1 MVHKTRQF
9 LTRKPEI
16 RRIFMTVA
24 RVNMQNTYLAEA
36 CSKEEMCQN
45 FIRPRTRVIYA
56 LRNKHCSLRIGA
68 QNSKVFGSIP
78 PWNSE
83 FFSLSHAGDKT
94 KTIFL

>member
-1 MVHKTRQF
+1 
-9 LTRKPEI
+9 
-16 RRIFMTVA
+16 MTVA

-36 CSKEEMCQN
+36 CSKEEMRQN
-45 FIRPRTRVIYA
+45 FLRPRTRVIYA